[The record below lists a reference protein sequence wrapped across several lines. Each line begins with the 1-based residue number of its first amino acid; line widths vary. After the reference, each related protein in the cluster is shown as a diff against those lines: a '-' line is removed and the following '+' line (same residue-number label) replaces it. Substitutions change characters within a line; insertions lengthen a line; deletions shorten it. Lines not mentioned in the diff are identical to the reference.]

1 MTPVSR
7 WDGQPRMAVPANL
20 VNKLRQVAAEMLI
33 SYHSFSL
40 EQLNIY
46 NCISGFGRHRS
57 PSYLR
62 DDRIAMPCEV
72 TFALKL
78 PGVIRWICERWTDPS
93 SSEESLLSLRQGG
106 AQNSTSADSTIRM
119 PQSRGDTKGRI
130 WLSQQQSVFVRVHS
144 C

>member
-1 MTPVSR
+1 MDQSYYDTGLSLG

-72 TFALKL
+72 AFVLKA
-78 PGVIRWICERWTDPS
+78 PGVIRLICERPIHHPLKRHSFLCGKMVRKTRLPPI
-93 SSEESLLSLRQGG
+93 
-106 AQNSTSADSTIRM
+106 APYVRM
-119 PQSRGDTKGRI
+119 PQSCGDTKGRI
-130 WLSQQQSVFVRVHS
+130 WLSH
-144 C
+144 